1 MIYIQNMLSIDRQSE
16 LKRIIKK
23 ALETRRLDFHKI
35 IFGDRS
41 LDFITEDIALH
52 NNNLKTEEEKTNF
65 INYICANVAYIYDNG
80 KNIEVGWR
88 GFNHWSFDEKF
99 SYDELDLVVNAV
111 IKILEENESF
121 VIEEYEEGEEYHEV

>member
-23 ALETRRLDFHKI
+23 ALETKRLDSHKI

-65 INYICANVAYIYDNG
+65 INYICTNVAYIYDTG
-80 KNIEVGWR
+80 KNIEVGRR
-88 GFNHWSFDEKF
+88 GFNHWSFDEQF

-111 IKILEENESF
+111 IKILEENETF
-121 VIEEYEEGEEYHEV
+121 VIEEYEEGEE